1 MVFYWLRFIIIIEGF
16 NRNKGEFMRLPKKI
30 ITFFLMLVLVGGCA
44 VKQKTP
50 VVVASMLD
58 SEGGILGNM
67 IILTLEANNIPI
79 ENKLYFGTPD
89 ILRAALENNEVDLV
103 IDYTGSGQY
112 YHPDDVTDPKIWN
125 DPQAGYELTEK
136 LDREKKDL
144 LWLTPAPAN
153 NTEMIAVKRSFAQ
166 ENNIF
171 SMTDLAAYIKA
182 GKDFKLIAAAGFV
195 ENPMGLL
202 GYESAYDF
210 KLTNDQLIVLSS
222 GNTAEMLKALVD
234 GTNGVN
240 ASLVYGTDGA
250 LEKMDLLVLSDPKQV
265 PPVYLPAPVIRKALL
280 DQYPEIKTLLK
291 PIFESLTLEVLQEL
305 NAKVAYDGL
314 DANAVAKEYLISKG
328 LLKE

>member
-1 MVFYWLRFIIIIEGF
+1 MKLIIKRVI
-16 NRNKGEFMRLPKKI
+16 
-30 ITFFLMLVLVGGCA
+30 VLVVAMLLVGCA
-44 VKQKTP
+44 AKPQTP

-112 YHPDDVTDPKIWN
+112 YHPDEVTDPKVWN
-125 DPQAGYELTEK
+125 DPEDGYALTEK

-153 NTEMIAVKRSFAQ
+153 NTEMIAVKRSFA
-166 ENNIF
+166 EANNIY

-202 GYESAYDF
+202 GYEEAYAF
-210 KLTNDQLIVLSS
+210 KLDNSQIIALSS
-222 GNTAEMLKALVD
+222 GNTAEMLKALVE

-250 LEKMDLLVLSDPKQV
+250 LEKMDLIVLQDPKQV
-265 PPVYLPAPVIRKALL
+265 PPVYLPAPVIRKSVL
-280 DQYPEIKTLLK
+280 DQYPQISEILK
-291 PIFESLTLEVLQEL
+291 PVFESLTLEVLQEL

-314 DANAVAKEYLISKG
+314 DAKDVAKAYLISKG
-328 LLKE
+328 LLKQ

>member
-1 MVFYWLRFIIIIEGF
+1 MKLIIKRVI
-16 NRNKGEFMRLPKKI
+16 
-30 ITFFLMLVLVGGCA
+30 VLVVAMLLVGCVA
-44 VKQKTP
+44 KPQTP

-112 YHPDDVTDPKIWN
+112 YHPDEVTDPKVWN
-125 DPQAGYELTEK
+125 DPEDGYALTEK

-166 ENNIF
+166 ANNIY

-202 GYESAYDF
+202 GYEEAYAF
-210 KLTNDQLIVLSS
+210 KLDNSQIIALSS
-222 GNTAEMLKALVD
+222 GNTAEMLKALME

-250 LEKMDLLVLSDPKQV
+250 LEKMDLIVLQDPKQV
-265 PPVYLPAPVIRKALL
+265 PPVYLPAPVIRKSVL
-280 DQYPEIKTLLK
+280 DQYPQISEILK
-291 PIFESLTLEVLQEL
+291 PVFESLTLEVLQEL

-314 DANAVAKEYLISKG
+314 DAKDVAKAYLISKG
-328 LLKE
+328 LLKQ